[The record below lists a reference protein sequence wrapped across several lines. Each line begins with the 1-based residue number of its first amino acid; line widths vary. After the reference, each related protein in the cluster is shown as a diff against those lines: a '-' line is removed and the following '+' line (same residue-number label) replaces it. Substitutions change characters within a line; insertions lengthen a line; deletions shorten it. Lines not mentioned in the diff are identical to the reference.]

1 MNDDEVKMES
11 THTLKW
17 ISFACFAFVI
27 LGLSSCYSDI
37 FEPEPIVIDPVD
49 TISFSTQIVPLF
61 ESGCN
66 LSICHATGGAFPD
79 LTPANAYNSLID
91 NGFVDTNDPTKSELY
106 FWLIGDEGR
115 DIMPPQGRDEELI
128 ELVLGWMSQGALN
141 N

>member
-1 MNDDEVKMES
+1 MKIDFKIKLGFFIC
-11 THTLKW
+11 TT
-17 ISFACFAFVI
+17 II
-27 LGLSSCYSDI
+27 LAGMSSCYSDV
-37 FEPEPIVIDPVD
+37 FSPEPIVIEPVD
-49 TISFSTQIVPLF
+49 TISFSQQIVPLF

-79 LTPANAYNSLID
+79 LTRANAYNSLIE
-91 NGFVDTNDPTKSELY
+91 NGFVDTNDPTNSELY

-115 DIMPPQGRDEELI
+115 DIMPPQGRDEVLI